1 MSNWRRKKGWN
12 AMKRFVFG
20 SLAVVGMLATSAP
33 SAGAYGNA
41 GPAKQT
47 YQLTFSQNCNSPSVC
62 GDELGG
68 FWGWAVL
75 YSDGTG
81 DAELTGCGHLTH
93 GGGPGTAGAGH
104 FHDDF
109 TYDLSNTTELVTI
122 SETETFVGHG
132 QPVTET
138 VPGEAT
144 GIPLVPGHYSTT
156 DLLGFSAP
164 GVSFQIQV
172 VQLH

>member
-1 MSNWRRKKGWN
+1 
-12 AMKRFVFG
+12 MKRFVFTIG
-20 SLAVVGMLATSAP
+20 TVVTALVLLLATSP
-33 SAGAYGNA
+33 SAGAYGNS

-47 YQLTFSQNCNSPSVC
+47 YQLAFSSNCNNPSVC
-62 GDELGG
+62 GADELGG

-109 TYDLSNTTELVTI
+109 TYDLANTTELVTL

-132 QPVTET
+132 TPVTVT
-138 VPGEAT
+138 VPGEPT
-144 GIPLVPGHYSTT
+144 GIPLIPGHYSTT

-164 GVSFQIQV
+164 GVSFQVQV
-172 VQLH
+172 VALH